1 MLNDNLVNYMVKECR
16 GVYNL
21 DKSKL
26 IKKSVEDKKVIFE
39 FKRSDLKLKVEFA
52 NDKIAGIIYNN
63 FLTDHQTGIYGKNVG
78 YVRGYR
84 HRRNEPN

>member
-63 FLTDHQTGIYGKNVG
+63 FLIIIT
-78 YVRGYR
+78 R
-84 HRRNEPN
+84 EF